1 MIGHVSK
8 SQVSEIA
15 DCRSPK
21 KNDGSSS
28 KIGCRIKKW
37 SSTQTQYIT
46 IIYYRPW
53 SSTTYNLPWSLMN
66 LKLFEPSYFFQMP
79 TLFFLHICD
88 YIRWHIPITG
98 DYDQGHNFIFTYKYL
113 AIIILLKNNLFTN
126 NNTKNV
132 KTGHSFVIKFFIS
145 GVKV

>member
-8 SQVSEIA
+8 SQVSELA

-21 KNDGSSS
+21 KNEGNSS

-53 SSTTYNLPWSLMN
+53 SSTTYNLPWSHMN
-66 LKLFEPSYFFQMP
+66 LKLFEPSYFFSNAYA
-79 TLFFLHICD
+79 FFLA
-88 YIRWHIPITG
+88 YLWLYKLTIPITG
-98 DYDQGHNFIFTYKYL
+98 DDDQGHNFIFTYKYL
-113 AIIILLKNNLFTN
+113 AIIISQKNNLFTN

-132 KTGHSFVIKFFIS
+132 
-145 GVKV
+145 